1 MDNQDELQ
9 ELDLEAIMREF
20 HDPSKDLPPEEPE
33 AAESTEA
40 AEEAPAEAL
49 ADAGAEDVDADL
61 FRVLTDTYTRVSK
74 KMDELQTLIEDYFAD
89 QTPTKTQVNDF
100 VWFQKDFIFE
110 QLEISSNKS

>member
-1 MDNQDELQ
+1 MQFTQ
-9 ELDLEAIMREF
+9 EFNVDTF
-20 HDPSKDLPPEEPE
+20 HFWSGAKDTIEYVKK
-33 AAESTEA
+33 A
-40 AEEAPAEAL
+40 
-49 ADAGAEDVDADL
+49 
-61 FRVLTDTYTRVSK
+61 K